1 MNRKCSTVYFLKSQ
15 FFWYDEEIEVF
26 AIELKF

>member
-1 MNRKCSTVYFLKSQ
+1 MNRKRSIVYFLKSQ
-15 FFWYDEEIEVF
+15 FFWYDEEIKVL